1 MNKFISPEKDPQSN
15 LPIGLSSR
23 AKAMMGQAKV
33 AQDDENMFEQKQKPC
48 DSDDLF

>member
-33 AQDDENMFEQKQKPC
+33 APQDDEIMFEQK
-48 DSDDLF
+48 